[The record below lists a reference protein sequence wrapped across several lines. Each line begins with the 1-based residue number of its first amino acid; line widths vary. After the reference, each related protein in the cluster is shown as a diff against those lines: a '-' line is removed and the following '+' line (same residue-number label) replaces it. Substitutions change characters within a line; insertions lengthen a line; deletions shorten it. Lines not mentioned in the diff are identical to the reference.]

1 MALINCPECNHE
13 ISDQAKACPHCGCP
27 VKKKVTRADEQTK
40 KNVKV
45 FALILGAAILVV
57 AAILLFGGQSK
68 GKPDD
73 ISSQHYQYA
82 LKAIEYVDQYLD
94 YEISVYEAYNLLKD
108 LESQSALP
116 ETEHGD
122 ATYYKNYVVEFNV
135 WVIQTDLFRMYS
147 DSILDSSD
155 STDYYDE
162 ILESRN
168 EIAEMVGEKK
178 RRG

>member
-1 MALINCPECNHE
+1 MALIQCPECNRE

-27 VKKKVTRADEQTK
+27 VKKKVIKADEQTQ
-40 KNVKV
+40 KNNRI
-45 FALILGAAILVV
+45 FAWILGAAVLVI
-57 AAILLFGGQSK
+57 AAVLLFGEHSK

-94 YEISVYEAYNLLKD
+94 YEISVYEAYTLLNELKY
-108 LESQSALP
+108 QSALP

-135 WVIQTDLFRMYS
+135 WGIKNDLFRMYS

-168 EIAEMVGEKK
+168 EIAEIVGEKK